1 MFKRGHYKG
10 KIPPFIG
17 TLNAVITRQGGNT
30 GSETERRT
38 GDIFLNIHLEMK
50 QKMKEPSAYP
60 INGHADIE
68 ISNQVNR
75 PRLLVTGIATI
86 YYIKN
91 TKVFFN
97 LNLHAKCSV

>member
-1 MFKRGHYKG
+1 
-10 KIPPFIG
+10 
-17 TLNAVITRQGGNT
+17 
-30 GSETERRT
+30 
-38 GDIFLNIHLEMK
+38 
-50 QKMKEPSAYP
+50 MKEPSAYP

>member
-1 MFKRGHYKG
+1 
-10 KIPPFIG
+10 
-17 TLNAVITRQGGNT
+17 
-30 GSETERRT
+30 
-38 GDIFLNIHLEMK
+38 
-50 QKMKEPSAYP
+50 MKEPSAYP

-68 ISNQVNR
+68 ISNQGNR
-75 PRLLVTGIATI
+75 PRLLVTDIATI